1 MHALWPMM
9 CMPTCLAT
17 SCIGGIDQHELA
29 QAFAIMGKRLTDE
42 QATILFQV
50 HVNAHMYLQ
59 NTRARARARAHTHT
73 VAITR
78 TQSQTDYHLTYTQ
91 KNDADGGGSIDVDEF
106 RHMVMLSLG
115 KYCDAD
121 CVSCTKCDPNNQ
133 VQQTL

>member
-59 NTRARARARAHTHT
+59 NTRARARARTHTHSCNHTHT
-73 VAITR
+73 ITNR
-78 TQSQTDYHLTYTQ
+78 
-91 KNDADGGGSIDVDEF
+91 
-106 RHMVMLSLG
+106 LSSYIHTE
-115 KYCDAD
+115 K
-121 CVSCTKCDPNNQ
+121 
-133 VQQTL
+133 